1 MFKNSNISLLLQHFR
16 SVVGVFICL
25 LIIRKLSIF
34 IPMKQLNLIKNIKYH
49 TIHRNMEKWKFWFLN
64 VLIHRKLFHRNLL
77 LNALYAY
84 LFSFLFPWS
93 SMRKFPCAV
102 WKVGTFPHMD
112 KEETFFFLENCTLVW
127 SKFFYIIIFS
137 WDHKIF

>member
-49 TIHRNMEKWKFWFLN
+49 TIHRKYGKVE
-64 VLIHRKLFHRNLL
+64 VLISKCFDSQKIISQKSSSQCIICISIQFLVSMIKYEEVSMCSLKSRDISSYGQRRNI
-77 LNALYAY
+77 
-84 LFSFLFPWS
+84 
-93 SMRKFPCAV
+93 
-102 WKVGTFPHMD
+102 
-112 KEETFFFLENCTLVW
+112 FFFLKIVPWYGLN
-127 SKFFYIIIFS
+127 FFR
-137 WDHKIF
+137 